1 MEDNKRNQ
9 MLRQMLEG
17 RGFYIVLLLC
27 LLTVGATGLVMAKDG
42 RELKEAQ
49 TQLEQQAQ
57 VLAPS
62 VVPQEEEPEPVQQEQ
77 PQQTEPEAQTL
88 QEQQSVQ
95 EQQPVQEQE
104 QPQQTET
111 AAQPEEQPEAQSV
124 MGQEENNRLYAPLT
138 GAVQRAYS
146 GQSLQYDKTMGDYR
160 SHGGTDLNAPLGTQV
175 MAAGDGQVTS
185 VYNDDR
191 LGMTVVVD
199 HGNGL
204 QTLYANLGEVS
215 VVPGDIVKT
224 GDILAVTGTS
234 ARAEQA
240 QEPHLHLEV
249 INSGLREDPAQHII
263 FGE

>member
-1 MEDNKRNQ
+1 MEDKKRNQ

-77 PQQTEPEAQTL
+77 PQQMETDAQA
-88 QEQQSVQ
+88 QQ
-95 EQQPVQEQE
+95 EQQPVQEAE

-124 MGQEENNRLYAPLT
+124 MGQEESNRLYAPLT

-146 GQSLQYDKTMGDYR
+146 GESLQYDKTMGDYR
-160 SHGGTDLNAPLGTQV
+160 SHGGTDLEAPVGTQV
-175 MAAGDGQVTS
+175 MAAGDGQVAS

-224 GDILAVTGTS
+224 GDVLAVTGTS
-234 ARAEQA
+234 ARTEQA

-249 INSGLREDPAQHII
+249 MNGGLREDPAQHII